1 MAWRSGSHAAAFEAT
16 VALDTVRGDKTLAYD
31 TVSQTRARISIY
43 IDFCNSRRPHRA
55 HGGKTPDMIYFAP
68 PPATHK
74 GA

>member
-1 MAWRSGSHAAAFEAT
+1 
-16 VALDTVRGDKTLAYD
+16 VRGDKTLAYD

-68 PPATHK
+68 PPAAHK